1 MAIKIYDDPYFDD
14 YAESKNFHRILFK
27 PGFSVQARELTQ
39 MQSLL
44 QAQIDRHGQYS
55 FKDGSRVVKGK
66 LSVDTELDFVKVE
79 DEFSISGDTDK
90 RTASSYLSQFVGRTI
105 TESETGVTATV
116 VDSVVKGGT
125 APNGDS
131 IVNTLYVQYTNSG
144 TNKTSKTFSAGKIL
158 TATNSSGQEIKAM
171 VGGGSDVDLADIIS
185 EPASDNSTITNPIG
199 KGSRINIEDGV
210 YFISGNFVFVAGQS
224 LILENYSN
232 TPSFLI
238 SLQVTEEII
247 KSDIDPSLLDNA
259 TGSPNNTAPGADR
272 YKIGTKLV
280 KHKITEADPS
290 GATQRTTDF

>member
-79 DEFSISGDTDK
+79 DEFSISGDTNK

-105 TESETGVTATV
+105 TESDTGVTATV

-144 TNKTSKTFSAGKIL
+144 TNKTSKTFTAGKIL
-158 TATNSSGQEIKAM
+158 TATNSSGQTIKAM

-247 KSDIDPSLLDNA
+247 K
-259 TGSPNNTAPGADR
+259 
-272 YKIGTKLV
+272 
-280 KHKITEADPS
+280 
-290 GATQRTTDF
+290 